1 MKKRDEHFLQRKF
14 KDIKKVAD
22 DVKLSQ
28 QQYGFLGRV
37 TGATAIGPANYYR
50 WLYTVEPIFISA
62 TSPYNPLPKVTAPAT
77 PITYEALSISELGN
91 ENQVYSYGVPEADL
105 IGTFVPV
112 RIPNNTPVYCVP
124 ARRDDGTFFW
134 LIINTQAITGQCEDV
149 FFQPLPE

>member
-1 MKKRDEHFLQRKF
+1 MKKKTDKYLSTHLNS
-14 KDIKKVAD
+14 IKRVVEDAARPA
-22 DVKLSQ
+22 LS
-28 QQYGFLGRV
+28 YGFLGRI